1 MSVREI
7 FGERLEELIEEK
19 ASSES
24 FSKELLCKT
33 LGIEISLLYKYL
45 RKEVLP
51 FTARAIQFADYFKC
65 SLDFLFGFAENYQ
78 ETQFTKWEKFSE
90 RFRQLLKEKGIKR
103 QDLKKTKLFAK
114 QSIDDWF
121 NDVRLPTIDN
131 LIELRE
137 YFGCTLDYL
146 VGRDL

>member
-1 MSVREI
+1 MKNPFKEQ
-7 FGERLEELIEEK
+7 LESIMDEKNITIAALSTELSIK
-19 ASSES
+19 
-24 FSKELLCKT
+24 
-33 LGIEISLLYKYL
+33 ISNLYKY
-45 RKEVLP
+45 KQGTYLP
-51 FTARAIQFADYFKC
+51 SLENAIKLSDYFKC

-78 ETQFTKWEKFSE
+78 ETQFTKREKFSE